1 MNKQLSKQII
11 YGGGFLS
18 VVLLILTASYLL
30 WFRSEPS
37 CFDGRW
43 NQEESGVDCGGPCQD
58 CEIKTL
64 VPISERW
71 LKYFSVDGKTV
82 ITAEIKNSNTDY
94 AASGLSYVFD
104 IYGKDGSKIKS
115 IARKSFI
122 YAEEIKCLF
131 EQADVKFQE
140 IGEIK
145 ISFSALD
152 WKRKGEFSQPK
163 IQKRQLIT
171 SFQDNQTGAETSG
184 TVVNDNPF
192 SLSKLRIIGFLLNKN
207 GMELGV
213 SKTELENLRAFEER
227 PFKIIFPKNISLT
240 SGDSSGSSLDFN
252 LADPNKTKI
261 CIEASR

>member
-1 MNKQLSKQII
+1 M
-11 YGGGFLS
+11 S
-18 VVLLILTASYLL
+18 VVLLILAVFYLL
-30 WFRSEPS
+30 WFKPEPS

-43 NQEESGVDCGGPCQD
+43 NQEELGIDCGGQCQD

-82 ITAEIKNSNTDY
+82 IVAEIKNSNTDY

-131 EQADVKFQE
+131 EQADVKSQE
-140 IGEIK
+140 IAEIK
-145 ISFSALD
+145 ISFSVLD
-152 WKRKGEFSQPK
+152 WKRKKEFSQPK

-171 SFQDNQTGAETSG
+171 SLQDDQTGSETSG
-184 TVVNDNPF
+184 AVVNDNPF
-192 SLSKLRIIGFLLNKN
+192 SLSKLRIVGFLLNKN
-207 GMELGV
+207 GIELGA

-240 SGDSSGSSLDFN
+240 SADSFGSSLDFN
-252 LADPNKTKI
+252 LADPDKTRI